1 MLIKLDF
8 NVSAWIKELVI
19 EADSDLDALNKL
31 NAMTLAEIVEAASI
45 IDSTVDISDARTEVL
60 EQDLTVKVTNIEYDF
75 TGRNMDPAVID
86 YLKAR
91 LPQERTLTLR
101 GVSAKDDLEESIK
114 DEIEFITDYEVKSLE
129 YQIIE
134 EK

>member
-1 MLIKLDF
+1 MQVKIDF

-19 EADSDLDALNKL
+19 EADSAREALRQL
-31 NAMTLAEIVEAASI
+31 NEMSLAEIVEAASI
-45 IDSTVDISDARTEVL
+45 IDSTVDISDARTEVI
-60 EQDLTVKVTNIEYDF
+60 EQDMVVKVTDVEYSFARDL
-75 TGRNMDPAVID
+75 DPAIIA

-91 LPQERTLTLR
+91 LPKELTLELR
-101 GVSAKDDLEESIK
+101 GVSAKEDIEERIK
-114 DEIEFITDYEVKSLE
+114 DEIELITDYTVDSMN